1 MSRRAAMRLALPR
14 KRSGQPP
21 AASARPR
28 TVVATTQRCVLRAAC
43 CVLRAACVIA
53 NPPPSPAPRMELASR
68 EPLPTSRA
76 GLSNAIRCEQV
87 RYEVCARSVRRRCLW
102 TSPRPSTRLRG
113 VAARQI
119 EHEAR
124 AGVVAFGQAVGAVD
138 SPSNGSTRRCP
149 YGIGVSTSTSISVQR
164 ASVASPVMKTSAP
177 SSIAVPRWIA
187 SGDRNPYRARS
198 SVARSMIAAVTS
210 TMRVRANAASYSASR
225 AASRSRV
232 GLDLH
237 SSREIRDVKRPAV
250 AGSALRRASTAER

>member
-149 YGIGVSTSTSISVQR
+149 YGIGV
-164 ASVASPVMKTSAP
+164 
-177 SSIAVPRWIA
+177 
-187 SGDRNPYRARS
+187 
-198 SVARSMIAAVTS
+198 
-210 TMRVRANAASYSASR
+210 RANAASYSASR

-237 SSREIRDVKRPAV
+237 SSCEIRDVKRPAV
-250 AGSALRRASTAER
+250 AGSALRRASTAERQPAAPSVR